1 MTFLEKG
8 SKEKGL
14 FSVIANIF
22 VSFIG
27 GGVLGLPYAFKEAGV
42 IEGSVIMSVVGI
54 ISIYAMLLIIKCKY
68 RLLEQR
74 SQFVK
79 AYKLKGATRAWSQ
92 SQSRLRKMA
101 INAEDTENL
110 LKYHAKPHSDEES
123 DPITE
128 KVKKPLHPLLVEN
141 YRVQRPSATTD
152 VATSAATTTTAT
164 RTTTTTT
171 PPPPPTTTFPTT
183 STTSVTAAAAA
194 TATSLSRRDGRNS
207 LFTFDDDDD
216 DDDDDSDDDNDDWNE
231 EKMMLRRMKM
241 MKMMEDEEEDEP
253 GEESPVPQGV
263 KKDAKM
269 QDLTYG
275 DLGYFAMGWFG
286 RLVVDIVL
294 LVSQIGFCCAYLI
307 FICEN
312 LSDNIKGLSI
322 VGCLAI
328 LLFFLCPLAFVR
340 HLNTLSISSFLAQC
354 SSLLAF
360 AVVFWFDFQHIHHV
374 VIHPKK
380 ISLAGFP
387 FFLAISIYCYEGAG
401 MVLSLESSVIKE
413 KRSRFSFVFI
423 STMILVTFLY
433 IAFGVCGYLSFGKAT
448 NPIITLN
455 LPKGKSL
462 DFAMIVKSFLC
473 LSMFFTYPVM
483 MFPASKLL
491 ENHLINEPEK
501 YLWKGNILRMLLVLL
516 TGLVVITIPD
526 FANLMALIG
535 ATCCT
540 LLAFILPGLFHF
552 IIFKE
557 STTLLLQV
565 VDVTLILIGMIGAFI
580 GTYDAVNR
588 LSASNSLG
596 SSHLLNITAHHV
608 AHGAVPK

>member
-79 AYKLKGATRAWSQ
+79 AYKLKGATRAWNQ

-128 KVKKPLHPLLVEN
+128 
-141 YRVQRPSATTD
+141 
-152 VATSAATTTTAT
+152 
-164 RTTTTTT
+164 
-171 PPPPPTTTFPTT
+171 
-183 STTSVTAAAAA
+183 
-194 TATSLSRRDGRNS
+194 
-207 LFTFDDDDD
+207 
-216 DDDDDSDDDNDDWNE
+216 
-231 EKMMLRRMKM
+231 
-241 MKMMEDEEEDEP
+241 
-253 GEESPVPQGV
+253 
-263 KKDAKM
+263 KM